1 MQGGKDMAGHALT
14 GLPEF
19 FIGTEINTGG
29 GDRVL
34 ETELEKLKEKMEL
47 GVEFIVTGPIFDPRR
62 FKEDLKRIDTDRV
75 AVIAT
80 VLVLKSAGMARYVDR
95 NVKNISV
102 PPELIKRLEKAA
114 ERSKEGL
121 KIAGELIAEFKD
133 LGLSGTLVSTRGWDK
148 KLPQILDA
156 AGL

>member
-1 MQGGKDMAGHALT
+1 M
-14 GLPEF
+14 
-19 FIGTEINTGG
+19 
-29 GDRVL
+29 V
-34 ETELEKLKEKMEL
+34 
-47 GVEFIVTGPIFDPRR
+47 
-62 FKEDLKRIDTDRV
+62 
-75 AVIAT
+75 
-80 VLVLKSAGMARYVDR
+80 RYVDR

-121 KIAGELIAEFKD
+121 KIAGELIARFKD
-133 LGLSGTLVSTRGWDK
+133 MGLAGVLVSTRGWDK